1 MVRAMGRK
9 IIVTS
14 PTGQLPVL
22 EEVKA
27 HDEAQLQELLKAHP
41 GLLPLE
47 DLGLAAPA
55 IVVGRESVLDSG
67 RIDLVLL
74 ANGGELVLVE
84 FKTGPQNPDF
94 RECLAQ
100 LLDYGSDLWG
110 MTLEDFDTRVARRY
124 FSGPHF
130 PQDGLPAPLSLE
142 AAATTA

>member
-1 MVRAMGRK
+1 MGRK